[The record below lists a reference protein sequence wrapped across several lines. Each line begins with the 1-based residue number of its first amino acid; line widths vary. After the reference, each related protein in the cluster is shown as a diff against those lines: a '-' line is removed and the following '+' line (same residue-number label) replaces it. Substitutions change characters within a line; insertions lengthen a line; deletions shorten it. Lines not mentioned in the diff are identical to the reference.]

1 MTLQANQR
9 FFVEKLVGWNFS
21 RQIWGRTYR
30 ASLPFAPGQSL
41 HRAPATAHP
50 ATVTSRCTRIRDGG
64 APFMAEFVA
73 YRSLQMRM
81 ASRVAACMLRLVQ
94 ASPIRYKKN
103 SPLSLLST
111 H

>member
-50 ATVTSRCTRIRDGG
+50 ATVTSHV
-64 APFMAEFVA
+64 APESGMEE
-73 YRSLQMRM
+73 R
-81 ASRVAACMLRLVQ
+81 RLWP
-94 ASPIRYKKN
+94 S
-103 SPLSLLST
+103 S
-111 H
+111 